1 MSTELLIK
9 APASCG
15 VVTAIYNL
23 RLHATKGGLAEEKS
37 DSIHATAL
45 RSLRAVVIGTPS
57 H

>member
-15 VVTAIYNL
+15 VVT
-23 RLHATKGGLAEEKS
+23 ATKGGLAEEKS